1 MQTIRREAA
10 AQLGLAV
17 PLAAQQLG
25 LVLMGLVDT
34 AMLGHYH
41 PDAMAGAGVGNSL
54 FFAVT
59 CLGLGVLLGL
69 DPLLTQALGVGERW
83 RTPHLVRDGVAVAVR
98 LGAALSLAI
107 IAMPYLLAVAGVE
120 PAVAD
125 EARVFVYGRVPGV
138 IPFLM
143 QLAYRSALQAHGH
156 TRPLLIAVVAGN
168 LINAALDLVLVFG
181 VPAIGLPALGS
192 IGSATATT
200 LVTIV
205 TTIYYAYAVGVITR
219 ELPPA
224 PAEQVQRPSAIRD
237 LLRVG
242 TPIGLQLAAEVG
254 AFALASVL
262 AGRLG
267 KVPSAAHQIALQLA
281 STSFAIAMGLGATA
295 AIRVGLAVGAGDH
308 RAARRA
314 GLVSLGLGAAVMSTS
329 ALVFVTLPGTLAGL
343 FGTTRTVLLAAV
355 PLIQI
360 AAVFQLSDG
369 AQAIGAGALRGAGDT
384 HAAFLANLGGHYVL
398 GVPIAIGLGFGASLG
413 APGLW
418 WGLTAGLTATAV
430 ALVGRFL
437 WLTTRPIARIEK
449 TTPTEGP
456 ERSSP

>member
-1 MQTIRREAA
+1 VSSVRREVA
-10 AQLGLAV
+10 AQVSLAV

-34 AMLGHYH
+34 AILGRYH

-54 FFAVT
+54 FFALT
-59 CLGLGVLLGL
+59 CIGLGVLLGL
-69 DPLLTQALGVGERW
+69 DPLLTQALGAGERW
-83 RTPHLVRDGVAVAVR
+83 RTPRLVRDGVAVAIR
-98 LGAALSLAI
+98 LGAVLSLAI
-107 IAMPYLLAVAGVE
+107 MATPLLLDVAGVE

-138 IPFLM
+138 IPFLA
-143 QLAYRSALQAHGH
+143 QLAYRGALQAHGY
-156 TRPLLIAVVAGN
+156 TRPLVLAVVVGN
-168 LINAALDLVLVFG
+168 LVNAALDLVLVFG

-192 IGSATATT
+192 IGSALATS
-200 LVTIV
+200 LVTIA
-205 TTIYYAYAVGVITR
+205 TTIYFAAAVGLLVR
-219 ELPPA
+219 EAPPPPA
-224 PAEQVQRPSAIRD
+224 GVDPARSSARD

-242 TPIGLQLAAEVG
+242 APIGLQLAAEVG
-254 AFALASVL
+254 AFAMASVL

-267 KVPSAAHQIALQLA
+267 KVPSAAHQIAIQLA
-281 STSFAIAMGLGATA
+281 STSFAIAMALGATA

-314 GLVSLGLGAAVMSTS
+314 GLVTLGLGTAVMSSS
-329 ALVFVTLPGTLAGL
+329 ALLFVAAPGLLAGL
-343 FGTTRTVLLAAV
+343 FGTTDVVLAAAL

-384 HAAFLANLGGHYVL
+384 RAAFLANLGGHYLL
-398 GVPIAIGLGFGASLG
+398 GVPIAIALGFGAALG

-418 WGLTAGLTATAV
+418 WGLTAGLTATAA
-430 ALVGRFL
+430 ALVGRFV
-437 WLTTRPIARIEK
+437 WLTARPVARIQK
-449 TTPTEGP
+449 D
-456 ERSSP
+456 R